1 MTTLTPEEQK
11 MQRARLR
18 AEMKAPARILRLGIY
33 GAFAAMGLI
42 GTLSFLSRALATIGE
57 ASFFTNFLWTLAHV
71 GLIAAMVSLYR
82 LEKGKDQALY
92 EKFLAEEQRR

>member
-18 AEMKAPARILRLGIY
+18 AEMKAPTRILRLGIY
-33 GAFAAMGLI
+33 GTFAAMGLI
-42 GTLSFLSRALATIGE
+42 GTLSFLSRTLASIGE
-57 ASFFTNFLWTLAHV
+57 TTFFTNFFWTLAHV
-71 GLIAAMVSLYR
+71 GLIAAMVGLYR

-92 EKFLAEEQRR
+92 EKFLAEEQRH

>member
-1 MTTLTPEEQK
+1 MTTLTPEEQNI
-11 MQRARLR
+11 QRARLR

-42 GTLSFLSRALATIGE
+42 GTLSFLSRALATIGD

-71 GLIAAMVSLYR
+71 GLVAAMVSLYR

>member
-42 GTLSFLSRALATIGE
+42 GTLSFLSRALATIGD
-57 ASFFTNFLWTLAHV
+57 ASFFTNFLWTLVHV
-71 GLIAAMVSLYR
+71 GLVAAMVSLYR

>member
-1 MTTLTPEEQK
+1 MTTLTPKEQK

-42 GTLSFLSRALATIGE
+42 GTLSFLSRALATIGD

-71 GLIAAMVSLYR
+71 GLVAAMVSLYR

-92 EKFLAEEQRR
+92 EKFLAEEKRR

>member
-1 MTTLTPEEQK
+1 MTTLTPKEQK

-42 GTLSFLSRALATIGE
+42 GTLSFLSRALATIGD

-71 GLIAAMVSLYR
+71 GLVAAMVSLYR